1 MATASRR
8 HGFAIS
14 DFCLAVQRFL
24 RANEHFAVEAGL
36 NPLEYDL
43 LLALMAY
50 PRGACPSISLLSERL
65 LSQHHVAAG
74 AVARLVGKELI
85 TTERSQRDRRSVVL
99 AMTSKGKSLLNAIAL
114 RSLGELDAHG
124 SQMIGSLTTLLGDQ

>member
-1 MATASRR
+1 MATASKR
-8 HGFAIS
+8 HGFAVAE
-14 DFCLAVQRFL
+14 FCLSVQRFL
-24 RANEHFAVEAGL
+24 RANEYFAVEAGL

-74 AVARLVGKELI
+74 AVARLVEKELI
-85 TTERSQRDRRSVVL
+85 TSERSTRDRRSVVL
-99 AMTSKGKSLLNAIAL
+99 AMTSKGKSLLNAIAQ
-114 RSLGELDAHG
+114 RSLGELGAQG
-124 SQMIGSLTTLLGDQ
+124 PQMINSLTTLLSGQ